1 MFIWQVNTEIREDEV
16 LRTWFLLDSFFV

>member
-1 MFIWQVNTEIREDEV
+1 MFIWQVNSEIREDEV